1 MKSKIAMVQEFSQ
14 FHSKDWKLE
23 QIMERDIR
31 VSDKIIE
38 IFDSWSADIN
48 GENESNLTGE
58 DRKAIEL
65 IKSRGLESYLK

>member
-1 MKSKIAMVQEFSQ
+1 MVQEFSQ

-38 IFDSWSADIN
+38 IFDSWSADTN
-48 GENESNLTGE
+48 SENESNLTEE